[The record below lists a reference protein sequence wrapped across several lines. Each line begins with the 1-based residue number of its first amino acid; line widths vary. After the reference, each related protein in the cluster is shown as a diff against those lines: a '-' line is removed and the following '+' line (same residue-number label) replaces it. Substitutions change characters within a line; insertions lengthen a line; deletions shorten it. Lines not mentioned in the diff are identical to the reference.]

1 MSRWR
6 EGGAWDERL
15 KAGVRE
21 REREKMER
29 MRSERYRRQLILFGE
44 EGQKRLRSAKIFVAG
59 AGGLGSASLL
69 YLTAAGIGRIRIADC
84 DTVEESNLNRQILH
98 FHEDIGK
105 QKVISAKEKLERL
118 NPEVDIEILAESITE
133 DNVDAIVGDS
143 ELIVDAMDNFQAR
156 YALNKCAI
164 RKKIPLFHGAVYGF
178 EGQITTIIP
187 ERTACLR
194 CIFPKA
200 PSGAGET
207 PIVGATCG
215 VVASIQ
221 VSEVLK
227 YLLRRGSL
235 LENRMLWWDG
245 LNARIEEISLRRNPK
260 CEDCGDGGAEGV

>member
-1 MSRWR
+1 M
-6 EGGAWDERL
+6 
-15 KAGVRE
+15 GVSE
-21 REREKMER
+21 REQEKMER

-156 YALNKCAI
+156 YVLNKCAI
-164 RKKIPLFHGAVYGF
+164 RKKIPLFHGAVYG
-178 EGQITTIIP
+178 
-187 ERTACLR
+187 L
-194 CIFPKA
+194 
-200 PSGAGET
+200 
-207 PIVGATCG
+207 
-215 VVASIQ
+215 
-221 VSEVLK
+221 
-227 YLLRRGSL
+227 SL
-235 LENRMLWWDG
+235 
-245 LNARIEEISLRRNPK
+245 IHI
-260 CEDCGDGGAEGV
+260 